1 MEKLAGKLKERLG
14 IGKVDC
20 NQHYNLCYQA
30 KLNGFPTL
38 YFYPGGTGQPQVI
51 YKMLT
56 SLSQIFIMLVH
67 QPRLGGG
74 LFLSTTALASRT
86 SIFIHDGFNI

>member
-38 YFYPGGTGQPQVI
+38 YFYPGGTGKPQVI
-51 YKMLT
+51 Y
-56 SLSQIFIMLVH
+56 
-67 QPRLGGG
+67 
-74 LFLSTTALASRT
+74 
-86 SIFIHDGFNI
+86 N

>member
-51 YKMLT
+51 YKIVNKMLI
-56 SLSQIFIMLVH
+56 SLSQIFIML
-67 QPRLGGG
+67 
-74 LFLSTTALASRT
+74 T
-86 SIFIHDGFNI
+86 SGNIQNVDQFISDIYYVNLR